1 MREID
6 VKIIQELVAEKCIT
20 SNIYIEEDIR
30 KALKNAKDKE
40 SSSVGS
46 MVLDMIIKNAE
57 VAKENDI
64 ALCQDTGMVVAF
76 IEVGQEVHFTNGSI
90 TQAINMGV
98 IDGYREGY
106 LRKSV
111 VEDPLLRN
119 NTNDNSPAV
128 IYYNIVP
135 GDKIKIELM
144 FKGFGSENM
153 SQIKMLKPSDGKEGV
168 VGFVIKAVKDAGP
181 NPCPPIIV
189 GVGIGGTMEKAAN
202 LAKYSLMRPIGL
214 RNEKKHLAELEVEL
228 LDQINSLGIGPQG
241 LGGVTTALDVH
252 VESYPTHI
260 AGLPVAVNIN
270 CHSSR
275 HSTIIL

>member
-1 MREID
+1 MREVD
-6 VKIIQELVAEKCIT
+6 VSNIQELVAEKCIS
-20 SNIYIEEDIR
+20 SNIFIEEDI
-30 KALKNAKDKE
+30 KEALIKAKDKE
-40 SSSVGS
+40 SSSVGN
-46 MVLDMIIKNAE
+46 MILDMIIKNAE

-76 IEVGQEVHFTNGSI
+76 VEVGQEVHFINGSI
-90 TQAINMGV
+90 TDAINKGV

-111 VEDPLLRN
+111 VEDPLIRN
-119 NTNDNSPAV
+119 NTKDNSPAV
-128 IYYNIVP
+128 IYYNIVS
-135 GDKIKIELM
+135 GDKVKIELM

-153 SQIKMLKPSDGKEGV
+153 SKIKMLKPSDGEEGV
-168 VGFVIKAVKDAGP
+168 FDFVIKAVKDAGP

-189 GVGIGGTMEKAAN
+189 GVGIGGTMDKAAN
-202 LAKYSLMRPIGL
+202 LAKHSLIRPIGS
-214 RNEKKHLAELEVEL
+214 RNESEHLARLEEEL
-228 LDQINSLGIGPQG
+228 LKKINSLGIGPQG

-252 VESYPTHI
+252 IESYPTHI

-275 HSTIIL
+275 HSTIVL